1 MDSNL
6 ILGAVVVSLGTLLG
20 LFVTVYNLFFKPM
33 QKLSTQLS
41 VLNNNFENMQNGQI
55 ELKAQV
61 LSHDE
66 RLHDVDKQLLSHDSR
81 IKHLENTHF
90 EKVRI

>member
-1 MDSNL
+1 M
-6 ILGAVVVSLGTLLG
+6 LGAVVVSLSTLLG

-41 VLNNNFENMQNGQI
+41 VLNNNFENMQNGQV
-55 ELKAQV
+55 ELKSQV
-61 LSHDE
+61 LAHDE

-90 EKVRI
+90 EKYRV